1 MKVGKPRILN
11 TDGVI
16 GMDVPVTPIPSG
28 PSGLAEVAA
37 FL

>member
-11 TDGVI
+11 TDGVLW
-16 GMDVPVTPIPSG
+16 MDVPVTLPSA